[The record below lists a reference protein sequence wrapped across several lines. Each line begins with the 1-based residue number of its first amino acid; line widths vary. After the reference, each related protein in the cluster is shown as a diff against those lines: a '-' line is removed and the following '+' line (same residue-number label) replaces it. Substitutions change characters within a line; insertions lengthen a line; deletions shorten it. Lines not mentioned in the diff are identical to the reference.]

1 MTESEKDRRARRT
14 IEQLSR
20 QCRDH
25 RERAERLEVQRD
37 ALLAFAQEGFGACFN
52 GCDWDGAAIQEK
64 GFELGLL
71 DEVKFDPEKHD
82 DIDGALHCDP
92 GDTIYVFSELMRSE
106 P

>member
-25 RERAERLEVQRD
+25 RERAERLAVQRD
-37 ALLAFAQEGFGACFN
+37 ALLEFAQEGFGACFN
-52 GCDWDGAAIQEK
+52 GGDWDGAAIQEK

-71 DEVKFDPEKHD
+71 DEVAFDPDEHS
-82 DIDGALHCDP
+82 GPAAECCDP